1 MAKTLSEK
9 DRQVF
14 EYVKRRIEDGYAPTV
29 REICAE
35 LGFKSTST
43 GFRCI
48 NALIDA
54 GLLEKSENQ
63 NRAIKLT
70 GRGGMR
76 VPVIGT
82 VTAGVP
88 ITAIENITDFISFKT
103 TRNYDNPLFALKV
116 RGESMINAAILDG
129 DTVIVEQQPIAENG
143 DIVVA
148 LIDDTDA
155 TVKTFYKEDGHFR
168 LQPENDTMNPIILDE
183 VKILGKVIAV
193 LRYYD

>member
-76 VPVIGT
+76 IPVIGT
-82 VTAGVP
+82 VTAGTP

-155 TVKTFYKEDGHFR
+155 TVKTFYKENGHFR
-168 LQPENDTMNPIILDE
+168 LQPENDTMDPIIVDE

>member
-129 DTVIVEQQPIAENG
+129 DTVIVEQQPVAENG

-168 LQPENDTMNPIILDE
+168 LQPENDTMDPIILDE